1 MLASTFSWASVSP
14 SVTWAGGD
22 LGSRVPAPAPTP
34 PRSPPPPA
42 LRGLLAWNLTAII
55 HPGGCPAPLA
65 QGGGPRSSQNW
76 TPPWRE
82 GGGWGGSRRS
92 RCPAL
97 ALLPPAPP
105 PGLHLHL
112 FLLCVPSRP
121 RLCPDTP
128 PGRLRSHHPHPSQ
141 HRIQALGWEFQA
153 GFSTQLRTSRRPGW
167 RPARRGC
174 KEDQAGIKAAF
185 GTEPAL
191 WKVFHPG

>member
-1 MLASTFSWASVSP
+1 MGSPGRQRWRPVGADTLPVLASTFSWASVSP

-22 LGSRVPAPAPTP
+22 LGSRVPAPDPTP

-42 LRGLLAWNLTAII
+42 LRGLLAWNLTAIV

-82 GGGWGGSRRS
+82 GGGWGGSRRN

-112 FLLCVPSRP
+112 FLL
-121 RLCPDTP
+121 
-128 PGRLRSHHPHPSQ
+128 
-141 HRIQALGWEFQA
+141 
-153 GFSTQLRTSRRPGW
+153 
-167 RPARRGC
+167 
-174 KEDQAGIKAAF
+174 
-185 GTEPAL
+185 
-191 WKVFHPG
+191 